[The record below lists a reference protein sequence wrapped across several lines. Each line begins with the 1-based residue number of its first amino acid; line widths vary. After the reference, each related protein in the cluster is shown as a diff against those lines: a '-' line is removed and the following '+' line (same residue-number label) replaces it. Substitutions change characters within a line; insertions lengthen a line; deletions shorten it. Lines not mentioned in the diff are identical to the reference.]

1 MKFIKQIHFLAL
13 QLMEKFIR
21 NSIIMSRVLGYNIT
35 SELDL
40 GHSMSSNTNLGLT
53 HPRIWQKFAKLLQY
67 KRYDNPENFSLIHCM
82 D

>member
-40 GHSMSSNTNLGLT
+40 GHSMSSNTNLDLS
-53 HPRIWQKFAKLLQY
+53 HPRI
-67 KRYDNPENFSLIHCM
+67 
-82 D
+82 